1 MKKKIIAMLAA
12 MMCLASSSLSYS
24 SVAIAANSLNS
35 NDIAEVKIT
44 SSDLKECN
52 LVTESKND
60 GCWINFDLVSGA
72 FAMSGNNHQSFS
84 IIGSF
89 ERKDNDLYL
98 YPENGSAEFY
108 ILHREEDHFVSQSDE
123 IGVQLKAGLV
133 FYADNDAFWEIL
145 LDWTLSGN
153 EPSNTGE
160 TAEQNTSFIMGDV
173 NDDDTFEDTECAM
186 TVTVSEI
193 NGETLLVK
201 SSDGK
206 GELLT
211 LSTKYLDSSIQPK
224 VGMKLEVVYT
234 GGILQTYP
242 CQFGNVKKVSVVSD
256 NTTLM
261 GDVNADGE
269 FGIAD
274 VILLQKWLLAV
285 PDTHLANWKAADY
298 CEDNKLD
305 VFDLT
310 LMKRALLEGIN
321 SPDEPPA
328 TEIAPLEFNSTDD
341 VVKAISAN
349 DLSDYTSSSKEA
361 YEKMFER
368 FRADGF
374 IYNVKANDH
383 VAFTENSKI
392 KLHPDHTLEDMCIKY
407 SVMYQGKKY
416 NVSFRNADMDV
427 IAETDGITEY
437 VRKRWDSNA
446 DHEIMIGDTI
456 YTVSNAS
463 DGSQI
468 AAMAFIDEKHYIQ
481 VIGYES
487 ATENDLKDLLSVL
500 EYEKLDITANTGTDP
515 NTPVTAQPI
524 EYKNVETAI
533 EAINNNDINAYPEQY
548 YNDYCKMFERFQND
562 GFIYQVTDNEL
573 IKTNEDRGTT
583 LFPSASYEDVGVG
596 YFVTFKGNNYHIL
609 FYSAD
614 TDVLAETDGIAAYL
628 KKRMGR
634 SSDKVIAV
642 NDKNVSLLF
651 HENGQCYANAFV
663 DENHYFD
670 VIGDVSE
677 EEMTEFLNAFTY
689 EKTVF

>member
-1 MKKKIIAMLAA
+1 MKKKIMTMLLAA
-12 MMCLASSSLSYS
+12 TCLAS
-24 SVAIAANSLNS
+24 ASLNS
-35 NDIAEVKIT
+35 AVAVSAAEK
-44 SSDLKECN
+44 SN
-52 LVTESKND
+52 P
-60 GCWINFDLVSGA
+60 
-72 FAMSGNNHQSFS
+72 SF
-84 IIGSF
+84 
-89 ERKDNDLYL
+89 
-98 YPENGSAEFY
+98 
-108 ILHREEDHFVSQSDE
+108 
-123 IGVQLKAGLV
+123 
-133 FYADNDAFWEIL
+133 
-145 LDWTLSGN
+145 
-153 EPSNTGE
+153 
-160 TAEQNTSFIMGDV
+160 
-173 NDDDTFEDTECAM
+173 
-186 TVTVSEI
+186 
-193 NGETLLVK
+193 
-201 SSDGK
+201 
-206 GELLT
+206 
-211 LSTKYLDSSIQPK
+211 
-224 VGMKLEVVYT
+224 
-234 GGILQTYP
+234 
-242 CQFGNVKKVSVVSD
+242 
-256 NTTLM
+256 LM
-261 GDVNADGE
+261 GDVNEDGS
-269 FGIAD
+269 FNVAD
-274 VILLQKWLLAV
+274 VVLLQKWLLAV
-285 PDTHLANWKAADY
+285 HDTHLANWKAADF

-437 VRKRWDSNA
+437 VRKRWGSNA

-468 AAMAFIDEKHYIQ
+468 AAMAFIDVTHYIQ
-481 VIGYES
+481 VIGFESVAEEELTELLNVLEFEKLSLDTISEPPATQIGPLDYKTTNDVTKAINANDLTDYPSPYKEAYEQMFESFKNDGYIYSVKTDDNIILKNNSNVRLRPYQTFSDINIKYSVVFKNRNYDVAFFNVDANIAAETNGITEYIIKRCSSNTDHEVLVNENTYAVSQSTDGSQLAAVAFLDDKHYIKVIGYES
-487 ATENDLKDLLSVL
+487 VSEEELKDFLSVL
-500 EYEKLDITANTGTDP
+500 EYEKLDITATSVTVP
-515 NTPVTAQPI
+515 ITPVTAQPI
-524 EYKNVETAI
+524 EYKNMETAI
-533 EAINNNDINAYPEQY
+533 EAINNNDVNAYPEQY
-548 YNDYCKMFERFQND
+548 YNDYRKMFERFQND
-562 GFIYQVTDNEL
+562 GFMYQVTDNDL
-573 IKTNEDRGTT
+573 IRTNTERGTT
-583 LFPSASYEDVGVG
+583 LFPYAKYEDIGVG
-596 YFVTFKGNNYHIL
+596 YYVTFKGNNFHIM
-609 FYSAD
+609 FYSTDA
-614 TDVLAETDGIAAYL
+614 DVLAETDGITAYL

-634 SSDKVIAV
+634 SSDKEIAV

-670 VIGDVSE
+670 VIGAVSE
-677 EEMTEFLNAFTY
+677 TELIEFLNAFAY

>member
-1 MKKKIIAMLAA
+1 MKKKIMTMLLAA
-12 MMCLASSSLSYS
+12 TCLAS
-24 SVAIAANSLNS
+24 ASLNS
-35 NDIAEVKIT
+35 AVAVSAAEK
-44 SSDLKECN
+44 SN
-52 LVTESKND
+52 P
-60 GCWINFDLVSGA
+60 
-72 FAMSGNNHQSFS
+72 SF
-84 IIGSF
+84 
-89 ERKDNDLYL
+89 
-98 YPENGSAEFY
+98 
-108 ILHREEDHFVSQSDE
+108 
-123 IGVQLKAGLV
+123 
-133 FYADNDAFWEIL
+133 
-145 LDWTLSGN
+145 
-153 EPSNTGE
+153 
-160 TAEQNTSFIMGDV
+160 
-173 NDDDTFEDTECAM
+173 
-186 TVTVSEI
+186 
-193 NGETLLVK
+193 
-201 SSDGK
+201 
-206 GELLT
+206 
-211 LSTKYLDSSIQPK
+211 
-224 VGMKLEVVYT
+224 
-234 GGILQTYP
+234 
-242 CQFGNVKKVSVVSD
+242 
-256 NTTLM
+256 LM
-261 GDVNADGE
+261 GDVNEDGS
-269 FGIAD
+269 FNVAD
-274 VILLQKWLLAV
+274 VVLLQKWLLAV
-285 PDTHLANWKAADY
+285 PDTHLANWKAADF

-361 YEKMFER
+361 YKKMFER

-437 VRKRWDSNA
+437 VRKRWGSNA

-481 VIGYES
+481 VIGFESVAEEELTELLNVLEFEKLSLDTISEPPATQIGPLDYKTTNDVIKAINANDLSDYPSPYKEAYEQMFESFKNDGYIYSVKTDDNIILKNNSNVRLRPYQTFSDINIKYSVVFKNRNYDVAFFNVDANIAAETNGITEYIIKRCSSNTDHEVLVNENTYAVSQSTDGSQLAAVAFLDDKHYIKVIGYES
-487 ATENDLKDLLSVL
+487 VSEEELKDFLSVL
-500 EYEKLDITANTGTDP
+500 EYEKLDITATSVTVP
-515 NTPVTAQPI
+515 ITPVTAQPI
-524 EYKNVETAI
+524 EYKNMETAI
-533 EAINNNDINAYPEQY
+533 EAINNNDVNAYPEQY
-548 YNDYCKMFERFQND
+548 YNDYRKMFERFQND
-562 GFIYQVTDNEL
+562 GFIYQETDNDL
-573 IKTNEDRGTT
+573 IKTNQERGIT
-583 LFPSASYEDVGVG
+583 LFTSASYEDVGIG
-596 YFVTFKGNNYHIL
+596 CYVTFKGNNYHIM

-614 TDVLAETDGIAAYL
+614 ADVMAETDGIAAYL

-634 SSDKVIAV
+634 SSDKEITAS
-642 NDKNVSLLF
+642 DKTVSLLF
-651 HENGQCYANAFV
+651 HENGQCYANAFL

-677 EEMTEFLNAFTY
+677 TELIEFLNAFVY
-689 EKTVF
+689 EKIVF

>member
-1 MKKKIIAMLAA
+1 MKKKIMAMLTSA
-12 MMCLASSSLSYS
+12 MCLAT
-24 SVAIAANSLNS
+24 AALNS
-35 NDIAEVKIT
+35 
-44 SSDLKECN
+44 
-52 LVTESKND
+52 
-60 GCWINFDLVSGA
+60 
-72 FAMSGNNHQSFS
+72 
-84 IIGSF
+84 
-89 ERKDNDLYL
+89 
-98 YPENGSAEFY
+98 
-108 ILHREEDHFVSQSDE
+108 
-123 IGVQLKAGLV
+123 
-133 FYADNDAFWEIL
+133 
-145 LDWTLSGN
+145 
-153 EPSNTGE
+153 
-160 TAEQNTSFIMGDV
+160 V
-173 NDDDTFEDTECAM
+173 N
-186 TVTVSEI
+186 
-193 NGETLLVK
+193 
-201 SSDGK
+201 
-206 GELLT
+206 
-211 LSTKYLDSSIQPK
+211 
-224 VGMKLEVVYT
+224 
-234 GGILQTYP
+234 
-242 CQFGNVKKVSVVSD
+242 VVSAAD
-256 NTTLM
+256 EKTNVSFLM
-261 GDVNADGE
+261 GDVNEDGS
-269 FGIAD
+269 FGISD
-274 VILLQKWLLAV
+274 VVLLQKWLLGV
-285 PDTHLANWKAADY
+285 PDTHLANWKAADF

-437 VRKRWDSNA
+437 VRKRWGSNA

-468 AAMAFIDEKHYIQ
+468 AAMAFIAEKHYIQ
-481 VIGYES
+481 VIGFESVAEEELTELLNVLEFEKLSLDTISEPPATQIGPLDYKTTNDVIKAINANDLSDYPSPYKEAYEQMFESFKNDGYIYSVKTDDNIILKNNSNVRLRPYQTFSDINIKYSVVFKNRNYDVAFFNVDANIAAETNGITEYIIKRCSSNTDHEVLVNENTYAVSQSTDGSQLAAVAFLDDKHYIKVIGYES
-487 ATENDLKDLLSVL
+487 VSEEELKDFLSVL
-500 EYEKLDITANTGTDP
+500 EYEKLDITATSVTDP
-515 NTPVTAQPI
+515 ITPVTAQPI
-524 EYKNVETAI
+524 EYKNMETAI
-533 EAINNNDINAYPEQY
+533 EAINNNDVNAYPEQY
-548 YNDYCKMFERFQND
+548 YNDYRKMFERFQND
-562 GFIYQVTDNEL
+562 GFIYQVTDNDL
-573 IKTNEDRGTT
+573 IRTNTERGTT
-583 LFPSASYEDVGVG
+583 LFPYAKYEDIGVG
-596 YFVTFKGNNYHIL
+596 YYVTFKGNNFHIM

-614 TDVLAETDGIAAYL
+614 ADVLAETDGITAYL

-634 SSDKVIAV
+634 SSDKEIAV

-670 VIGDVSE
+670 VIGAVSE
-677 EEMTEFLNAFTY
+677 TELIEFLNAFAY

>member
-173 NDDDTFEDTECAM
+173 NDDDTFEDAECAM

-234 GGILQTYP
+234 GGILLTYP

-274 VILLQKWLLAV
+274 VILLQKWMLAV
-285 PDTHLANWKAADY
+285 PDTHLANWRAANFCD
-298 CEDNKLD
+298 DDRLD

-310 LMKRALLEGIN
+310 LMKRALVEKMNEI
-321 SPDEPPA
+321 PED
-328 TEIAPLEFNSTDD
+328 IAPPEPSTYGFYSYDKYAKYVAENNLQDKIVTYEQISQFGDFVQCFINCDWEYNHYFSLVYVLDDGSGKTFDLVIKALNCDKTLVNTDFDRNAQDNHELVSLTQEEMNLTNLRTVETNAEYAYFEFDD
-341 VVKAISAN
+341 KQYNYYNGRLSQIVWYDNEHEYMLIGN
-349 DLSDYTSSSKEA
+349 PQLSDYPDVDNTYLAKLLKVSAVNPCTPPTQPINYQNFDSL
-361 YEKMFER
+361 
-368 FRADGF
+368 
-374 IYNVKANDH
+374 VKAL
-383 VAFTENSKI
+383 NS
-392 KLHPDHTLEDMCIKY
+392 
-407 SVMYQGKKY
+407 
-416 NVSFRNADMDV
+416 
-427 IAETDGITEY
+427 
-437 VRKRWDSNA
+437 
-446 DHEIMIGDTI
+446 
-456 YTVSNAS
+456 
-463 DGSQI
+463 
-468 AAMAFIDEKHYIQ
+468 
-481 VIGYES
+481 
-487 ATENDLKDLLSVL
+487 NDLTS
-500 EYEKLDITANTGTDP
+500 
-515 NTPVTAQPI
+515 
-524 EYKNVETAI
+524 
-533 EAINNNDINAYPEQY
+533 YPEEDRETYHQ
-548 YNDYCKMFERFQND
+548 MFERFQND
-562 GFIYQVTDNEL
+562 GFIYQVTDNDL
-573 IKTNEDRGTT
+573 IKTNQERGIT
-583 LFPSASYEDVGVG
+583 LFPSASYEDVGIG
-596 YFVTFKGNNYHIL
+596 CYVTFKGNNYHIM
-609 FYSAD
+609 FYSANA
-614 TDVLAETDGIAAYL
+614 DVLAETDGIAAYL

-634 SSDKVIAV
+634 SSDKEITVS
-642 NDKNVSLLF
+642 DKTVSLLF

-670 VIGDVSE
+670 VIGAVSE
-677 EEMTEFLNAFTY
+677 EEMTEFLNAFAY
-689 EKTVF
+689 EKIVF